1 MTDELGDVVAQLKSV
16 LVDYGRTADPDRLD
30 EAVSFSDRV
39 TQDPGFSDLHP
50 EEIAATWSLGGAARI
65 YRSRLTDHPRDLDD
79 AIAWCRRALDA
90 APDDDPNRTS
100 YASNLATILAE
111 RYDNDKNQPDLDEA
125 LALFEWAVP
134 AIRAAGRQASVA
146 LHNQGQALTE
156 LYNISHD
163 LAVLDRAI
171 EVLREAVADTAQPRS
186 VAGGYLTSLG
196 QALRARAEATSD
208 PSALDEAV
216 EILRRAED
224 WTAGSDDHVAAL
236 VSLGNALLDRSE
248 MGRGAH
254 DLAESAS
261 YLEGALALVI
271 PGTPRWG
278 HLASNLGNALL
289 ADFRAAGRRASLLR
303 ARELFRDAAEIF
315 ADSSPDREV
324 CLSNLAACLQELYE
338 QTGELSFLDEA
349 IEVFRV
355 TVGRSATVAS
365 PERLQNFGVTLLARF
380 KRYQSA
386 DDLDQAI
393 TQFRAAARASPPI
406 SVIHAAA
413 TNSLGNAL
421 FLRFDLLGQD
431 ADMDAAIS
439 AHADAVRSARENSVD
454 HAMYQANLGV
464 SLMNRGQR
472 AHSVQ
477 DLDAAI
483 REQESAAAEIPQ
495 ASQEHIR
502 VLAGLADSLAA
513 RATLTGSAADAGRA
527 REAYRTSALA
537 GLERLP
543 EQAIGSAG
551 SWGAW
556 AAERQSFPEAAEAFE
571 YGLQALE
578 RLFATQL
585 TRLHKETWL
594 RDAQGMSV
602 QAAYALAMAD
612 DARGASQA
620 FERGRALLLS
630 EVLQRDRANVE
641 QLAKAGRPDLGDR
654 YEAAVSRWNQ
664 LSRTR
669 DDASVPEPGM
679 DRGPAR

>member
-1 MTDELGDVVAQLKSV
+1 VTGEPSDDVVAQLKSV
-16 LVDYGRTADPDRLD
+16 LIDYGRTADPDLLD
-30 EAVSFSDRV
+30 DAVSFSDRV

-50 EEIAATWSLGGAARI
+50 EDIAATWSLGGAARI
-65 YRSRLTDHPRDLDD
+65 YRSRLADHPHDLDD

-90 APDDDPNRTS
+90 ASAGDSNRPS

-111 RYDNDKNQPDLDEA
+111 RYDRDKNQADLDEA

-134 AIRAAGRQASVA
+134 AVRAAGRQASVA

-156 LYNISHD
+156 LYNLNHD
-163 LAVLDRAI
+163 LAVLNRAI
-171 EVLREAVADTAQPRS
+171 GVLREAIADTAQPRS

-196 QALRARAEATSD
+196 QALRARAEATSE

-216 EILRRAED
+216 EVLRRAED

-248 MGRGAH
+248 MGRGTQ

-261 YLEGALALVI
+261 YLEGALAQVS

-289 ADFRAAGRRASLLR
+289 ADFRATGRRPSLRR
-303 ARELFRDAAEIF
+303 ARDLFRDAAGTF
-315 ADSSPDREV
+315 TDSSPDWEV

-349 IEVFRV
+349 IDVFR
-355 TVGRSATVAS
+355 ATVARAPS
-365 PERLQNFGVTLLARF
+365 PERLHNFGVTLLARF

-386 DDLDQAI
+386 DDLDHAI
-393 TQFRAAARASPPI
+393 SRFREAADVSPPV

-439 AHADAVRSARENSVD
+439 AHAEAVRSARENSID
-454 HAMYQANLGV
+454 RAMYQANLGV
-464 SLMNRGQR
+464 SLMIRGQR
-472 AHSVQ
+472 ANSAQ
-477 DLDAAI
+477 DIDAAI
-483 REQESAAAEIPQ
+483 REQESAAAGIPH
-495 ASQEHIR
+495 ASQEYIR
-502 VLAGLADSLAA
+502 VLAGLADSLAV
-513 RATLTGSAADAGRA
+513 RATLTGSGADARRA
-527 REAYRTSALA
+527 REAYRTTTLA

-551 SWGAW
+551 SWGTW
-556 AAERQSFPEAAEAFE
+556 AADRQSFPEAAEAFG
-571 YGLQALE
+571 YGLQAVN

-602 QAAYALAMAD
+602 QAAYALAMSQD
-612 DARGASQA
+612 PRGASQA
-620 FERGRALLLS
+620 LERGRALLLS
-630 EVLQRDRANVE
+630 EALQRDRANVK
-641 QLAKAGRPDLGDR
+641 QLAKVGRPDLEDR
-654 YEAAVSRWNQ
+654 YETAVSRWNQ

-669 DDASVPEPGM
+669 DEAGIPEPGM
-679 DRGPAR
+679 DRGLAR